1 MKTRLAN
8 PLVIGVFV
16 SAFVFMLAPCASAQQ
31 AKEQGSAP
39 PYAGSGKAA
48 SKALPDGGAAPHL
61 PDGHPDF
68 SGIWFVGAL
77 GKEDALLVQSA
88 ATAGDP
94 ALKPFDP
101 KVTPEERPSFQPW
114 AAEKVK
120 QLGRGPARGEL
131 STMTKAQQLTA
142 VNTEIGRLERECV
155 PHGVPGI
162 TLIGAMHGMELV
174 ETPGVFV
181 QLTELNH
188 DYRVVSIDGRAHSK
202 DPDPKFN
209 GESVAHWE
217 GDTLVIDTIGLDD
230 RTWNDAGAWIHSDQQ
245 HVVERF
251 SRPSRNYLIYQVTV
265 EDPKVLTKPWVSAP
279 HKYSLSVSS
288 EPLNEWYCGI
298 NPDGDEEVRALK
310 ETKKRLEDDISKESS
325 H

>member
-8 PLVIGVFV
+8 PFVIGVFV
-16 SAFVFMLAPCASAQQ
+16 SAFVFVLAPCAIAQQ

-48 SKALPDGGAAPHL
+48 SKALPDGGPAPRL
-61 PDGHPDF
+61 PNGHPDF

-209 GESVAHWE
+209 GESVVHWE
-217 GDTLVIDTIGLDD
+217 GDTLVIDTTGLDD

>member
-1 MKTRLAN
+1 MKTRLADS
-8 PLVIGVFV
+8 LVIGALV
-16 SAFVFMLAPCASAQQ
+16 SAFVLVLAPRATAQQ
-31 AKEQGSAP
+31 SKEQGSAHA
-39 PYAGSGKAA
+39 YAGSGKAL
-48 SKALPDGGAAPHL
+48 SKALPDGGPAPRL
-61 PDGHPDF
+61 SDGHPDF
-68 SGIWFVGAL
+68 SGIWFVGSL

-101 KVTPEERPSFQPW
+101 KVTPEEKPSFQPW
-114 AAEKVK
+114 AAEKVN

-131 STMTKAQQLTA
+131 SRMTKEQQLTA
-142 VNTEIGRLERECV
+142 VSTEISRLERECV
-155 PHGVPGI
+155 PDGVPGM
-162 TLIGAMHGMELV
+162 TLVGAMHGMELV
-174 ETPGVFV
+174 STPGTFV

-188 DYRVVSIDGRAHSK
+188 DYRVISIDGRAHSK

-209 GESVAHWE
+209 GESVARWD
-217 GDTLVIDTIGLDD
+217 GDTLVVDTIALDD
-230 RTWNDAGAWIHSDQQ
+230 RSWNDAGAWIHSDQQ

-265 EDPKVLTKPWVSAP
+265 EDPKVLTKPWVSVP
-279 HKYSLSVSS
+279 HKYSLSVSG

-310 ETKKRLEDDISKESS
+310 QTKKRLEEEISKESS

>member
-1 MKTRLAN
+1 MCDLIQRSDQLSREIGFTSPVRLRITGKPLCWFTRATNPLPLVRPTMAEQRSLVTAPRSRGTSGSLQQNTSGESHFSYRHTIARPLPQLKIGGFRRWKGSMKTRLAN

-16 SAFVFMLAPCASAQQ
+16 SAFVFMLAPCAIAQQ

-48 SKALPDGGAAPHL
+48 SKALPDGGLTPRL

-68 SGIWFVGAL
+68 SGIWFVGSL

-131 STMTKAQQLTA
+131 SKMTKAQQLTA

-174 ETPGVFV
+174 ET
-181 QLTELNH
+181 
-188 DYRVVSIDGRAHSK
+188 
-202 DPDPKFN
+202 
-209 GESVAHWE
+209 
-217 GDTLVIDTIGLDD
+217 
-230 RTWNDAGAWIHSDQQ
+230 
-245 HVVERF
+245 
-251 SRPSRNYLIYQVTV
+251 
-265 EDPKVLTKPWVSAP
+265 
-279 HKYSLSVSS
+279 
-288 EPLNEWYCGI
+288 
-298 NPDGDEEVRALK
+298 
-310 ETKKRLEDDISKESS
+310 
-325 H
+325 